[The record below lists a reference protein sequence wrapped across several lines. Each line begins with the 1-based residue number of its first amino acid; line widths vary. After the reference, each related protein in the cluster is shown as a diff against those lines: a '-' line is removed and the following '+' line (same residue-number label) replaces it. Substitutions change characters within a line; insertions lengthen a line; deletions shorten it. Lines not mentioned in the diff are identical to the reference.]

1 MPPQDPGFLPSLL
14 LCFVLRFAVPDS
26 RGVFPRHAQSPG
38 RKAQITSERRVCGAP
53 PRAPAPS
60 HFLRRRRKRLH
71 KTRTTHATRLLLLLP
86 ALRGQFPA
94 VSRPSHVPPSA
105 SLRVPARVRARH
117 CALVHTTNHPTIKIG
132 WAPQCFHIH
141 ISQKLVA
148 VSPK

>member
-26 RGVFPRHAQSPG
+26 RGVFPRHARSPG

-105 SLRVPARVRARH
+105 SLRVPARASAHVIVRSSTRR
-117 CALVHTTNHPTIKIG
+117 TT
-132 WAPQCFHIH
+132 QQ
-141 ISQKLVA
+141 SKLVGRHN
-148 VSPK
+148 VFIFIFPKS